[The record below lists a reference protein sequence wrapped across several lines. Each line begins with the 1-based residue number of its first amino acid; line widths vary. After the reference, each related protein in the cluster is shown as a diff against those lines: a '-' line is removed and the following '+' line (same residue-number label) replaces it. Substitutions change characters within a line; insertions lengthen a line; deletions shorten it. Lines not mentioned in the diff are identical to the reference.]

1 MEGKLPEVRLSNT
14 PFQVVSP
21 YEPAGD
27 QPKARR
33 HGLGQDVHHGE
44 NH

>member
-1 MEGKLPEVRLSNT
+1 MSTHLQNIEGLEMEGKLPEVRLSNT

-27 QPKARR
+27 QPKAIA
-33 HGLGQDVHHGE
+33 
-44 NH
+44 

>member
-27 QPKARR
+27 QPKAIAELA
-33 HGLGQDVHHGE
+33 HGIEEGMRY
-44 NH
+44 